1 MSHAN
6 AVIHKNHLIEK
17 ENQGL
22 FTVDI
27 RILAQIELFYYYSD
41 DTCSKNKRAYILRPF
56 ISFYHSPCIFEL
68 ISAAPEPIAAA
79 TIIQTI
85 VPTIVNSSFFI

>member
-41 DTCSKNKRAYILRPF
+41 DTCSKNKRA
-56 ISFYHSPCIFEL
+56 
-68 ISAAPEPIAAA
+68 
-79 TIIQTI
+79 
-85 VPTIVNSSFFI
+85 

>member
-6 AVIHKNHLIEK
+6 AVIHKNNIIEK

-27 RILAQIELFYYYSD
+27 RILAQIELSIIIVMILVAKIKERIFYALLS
-41 DTCSKNKRAYILRPF
+41 RF
-56 ISFYHSPCIFEL
+56 
-68 ISAAPEPIAAA
+68 
-79 TIIQTI
+79 TI
-85 VPTIVNSSFFI
+85 VLVFWN